1 VDARL
6 VPLCAHR
13 HQPRHPCQ
21 PNHVVRRGPSLPQH
35 WRGEACRS
43 HGNAVGLSLWH
54 KVDSELQWIGC
65 VRTCRQ
71 GRCHGMRNADSA
83 QCSQVP
89 PRATELW
96 GQNGLGNSSKRGA
109 THPHRSRF
117 TKPNQFPDGFKQN
130 ISQSVMH
137 FNFNQSCQQ
146 CAQQTWFEIQQQNN
160 TNIMN
165 WLTLSFAI
173 WATFMGNW
181 TIPPSHTCVMQSN
194 WADQHHDDKSISCQ
208 LNSVCASVN
217 VSIPSTTPHKK
228 CSSTFGLVVFF
239 GRNVVTF
246 MCL

>member
-1 VDARL
+1 MACAML
-6 VPLCAHR
+6 IQLSFPGCPPGPLNCGDKMAWEI
-13 HQPRHPCQ
+13 HP
-21 PNHVVRRGPSLPQH
+21 
-35 WRGEACRS
+35 
-43 HGNAVGLSLWH
+43 
-54 KVDSELQWIGC
+54 
-65 VRTCRQ
+65 
-71 GRCHGMRNADSA
+71 
-83 QCSQVP
+83 
-89 PRATELW
+89 
-96 GQNGLGNSSKRGA
+96 KRGA

-117 TKPNQFPDGFKQN
+117 TKPNQFPYGFKQN

-137 FNFNQSCQQ
+137 FNFNKSCQQ

-173 WATFMGNW
+173 WAKFVGNW

-194 WADQHHDDKSISCQ
+194 WADQHHDDKSISSQ

-239 GRNVVTF
+239 WQKCGNIHVFVTLTF
-246 MCL
+246 AVAENIKEDKHRSCALICNGSASCKSCEHTLQERSINCKIRASAIKQINIG